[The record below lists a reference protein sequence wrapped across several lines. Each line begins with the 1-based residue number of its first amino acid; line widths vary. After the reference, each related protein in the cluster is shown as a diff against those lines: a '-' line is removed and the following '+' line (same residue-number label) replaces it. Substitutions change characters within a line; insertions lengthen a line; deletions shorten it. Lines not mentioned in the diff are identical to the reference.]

1 MKMLWGILK
10 QNTLYRNLWL
20 GFNGRYLGSW
30 IYRITLLTYAVQ
42 VLPHGIGIAW
52 ILMASEMPGVALSP
66 WVGPWVDYLGARRVL
81 VEINSLLA
89 ALSIVLVFVVG
100 VLHDTPVAIVIIS
113 LLGMGGAFTGPARRA
128 LTTQIVTKAD
138 LARINGLEVVTDA
151 VILLSGSLI
160 GGFLVASQSV
170 AFGFSVTTF
179 SFAWYAFWSLFLPR
193 ATIVDH
199 TTNVAFPRFSYFQA
213 LREAFHMI
221 YSNPV
226 VTAVLGLGASW
237 GIIGGSYYV
246 LLSYVGSGALAA
258 NSSGIGLFYALDGV
272 GQIVGGLFA
281 GRWLGNRDGLSRL
294 AIIGAY
300 FLQAIFLV
308 FFAHSF
314 QLRMAIIWLLL
325 MRMTSGVVVTID
337 PLLLQRHVPQEYQ
350 ARIFALHGGFYG
362 ILMQASY
369 LMGGWGIAALGAPA
383 LGTVL
388 GGISGFLGILLIGV
402 AIRHGFLVPSKEPQ
416 NITHVPR

>member
-1 MKMLWGILK
+1 MNTLWRILK
-10 QNTLYRNLWL
+10 HNTHYRNLWL

-52 ILMASEMPGVALSP
+52 ILVASEMPGVALSP
-66 WVGPWVDYLGARRVL
+66 WIGPWVDYLGARTVL
-81 VEINSLLA
+81 VVINSLLA
-89 ALSIVLVFVVG
+89 GLTMVLVFVTG
-100 VLHDTPVAIVIIS
+100 VLHDTPVAIMIIS
-113 LLGMGGAFTGPARRA
+113 LLGVGGTFTGPARRA
-128 LTTQIVTKAD
+128 FTAQIVTKTD
-138 LARINGLEVVTDA
+138 LARINGLEVVIDG
-151 VILLSGSLI
+151 VVLLLGSLI
-160 GGFLVASQSV
+160 GGLLVASESV
-170 AFGFSVTTF
+170 AFGFVVTAI

-193 ATIVDH
+193 ATMIEH
-199 TTNVAFPRFSYFQA
+199 ATNGAMPRFSYFRA

-226 VTAVLGLGASW
+226 VIAVLGLGISW

-281 GRWLGNRDGLSRL
+281 GHWLGNHDRVSRL
-294 AIIGAY
+294 AMIGAY
-300 FLQAIFLV
+300 FLQALFLV
-308 FFAHSF
+308 FFAHSS

-325 MRMTSGVVVTID
+325 MRMASGVVMTID
-337 PLLLQRHVPQEYQ
+337 PLLLQRHVPHEYQ
-350 ARIFALHGGFYG
+350 ARIFSLHGGFYG

-369 LMGGWGIAALGAPA
+369 MMGGWGIAALGAPA

-388 GGISGFLGILLIGV
+388 AGLSGLFGILIISV
-402 AIRHGFLVPSKEPQ
+402 AIRRGFLAPPKES
-416 NITHVPR
+416 THIPR

>member
-1 MKMLWGILK
+1 VSTLWGILK
-10 QNTLYRNLWL
+10 HNTNYRHLWL
-20 GFNGRYLGSW
+20 GSNGRYLGSW

-52 ILMASEMPGVALSP
+52 ILLASGLPGVVLSP
-66 WVGPWVDYLGARRVL
+66 WVGPWIDYLGARRVL
-81 VEINSLLA
+81 VVINSLLA
-89 ALSIVLVFVVG
+89 GLTVVLVFVVG

-113 LLGMGGAFTGPARRA
+113 LLGIGGAFTGPARRA
-128 LTTQIVTKAD
+128 LTTQIVTKTD
-138 LARINGLEVVTDA
+138 LARINGLEVVTDG
-151 VILLSGSLI
+151 VILLLGALL
-160 GGFLVASQSV
+160 GGVLVASQSV
-170 AFGFSVTTF
+170 AFGFFVTAL

-193 ATIVDH
+193 ATMIAQGTDGAV
-199 TTNVAFPRFSYFQA
+199 PRFSYFRA
-213 LREAFHMI
+213 LREALHI
-221 YSNPV
+221 VYSNPV
-226 VTAVLGLGASW
+226 VLAVLGLGASW

-281 GRWLGNRDGLSRL
+281 GRWLGHRDGLSRW

-300 FLQAIFLV
+300 FLQALFLV

-314 QLRMAIIWLLL
+314 QLQMAILWLLFMRMA
-325 MRMTSGVVVTID
+325 SGVVLTLD
-337 PLLLQRHVPQEYQ
+337 PLLLQRHVPREYQ

-369 LMGGWGIAALGAPA
+369 LMGGWGIAAWGAPA

-388 GGISGFLGILLIGV
+388 AGISSVLGLFIIGV
-402 AIRHGFLVPSKEPQ
+402 AIRQGFLAPSKDP
-416 NITHVPR
+416 